1 MEREQLQDAIGQVD
15 DSLTAET
22 DRILRKGVRKLPVWT
37 RLVAAA
43 AAICLVAGGVL
54 FWGKTKPGPGQEAVV
69 LAQPIYPE
77 RAARPIEEDY
87 VKQDGS
93 FDNDGYD
100 EAYDPWAEEA
110 FKRRQLQ
117 PEPDQ
122 ALLNFTD
129 KLSRQILAEDD
140 GENHLYSPLNIY
152 LCLAMLAETTGG
164 ETREEILSALEVD
177 TIEDLR
183 TKAANM
189 WEAQYIDDGVS
200 ISKLASSIWLD
211 DSLQIRPETMKLLAD
226 IYMASAF
233 QGDLPS
239 EQMSEKL
246 RSWLNEQTGGLLEE
260 SIKGVGFDQETV
272 MALSTTIL
280 FKDDWQNEFYEG
292 STKPGVF
299 HSPDGDREVDFMSEK
314 NLNQYY
320 WGDSFS
326 AIGRSLSS
334 SGRMMFILPDEGV
347 EVTSLLSDPQV
358 KSLLGSSISRPYP
371 QQKDLMVNLKVPKFD
386 IASGNISLA
395 EALEQLGIRRAF
407 TTGMADF
414 SPMTAEDEGLFVS
427 DVLHSARV
435 MIDEKGVTGAAF
447 TLMLCGA
454 SMPTGEEI
462 DLVFDR
468 PFLFVVQGTGNMPL
482 FVGIVNRP

>member
-129 KLSRQILAEDD
+129 KLSRQILAAAD
-140 GENHLYSPLNIY
+140 GENRLYSPLNIY

-200 ISKLASSIWLD
+200 ISKLASSVWLD

-239 EQMSEKL
+239 ERMSEKL
-246 RSWLNEQTGGLLEE
+246 RSWLNEQTGGLLKE
-260 SIKGVGFDQETV
+260 SVKDVGFDQETV

-280 FKDDWQNEFYEG
+280 SRMTGRTSSMKGQQNREF
-292 STKPGVF
+292 
-299 HSPDGDREVDFMSEK
+299 
-314 NLNQYY
+314 
-320 WGDSFS
+320 
-326 AIGRSLSS
+326 
-334 SGRMMFILPDEGV
+334 FILL
-347 EVTSLLSDPQV
+347 TAIWKL
-358 KSLLGSSISRPYP
+358 IS
-371 QQKDLMVNLKVPKFD
+371 
-386 IASGNISLA
+386 
-395 EALEQLGIRRAF
+395 
-407 TTGMADF
+407 
-414 SPMTAEDEGLFVS
+414 
-427 DVLHSARV
+427 
-435 MIDEKGVTGAAF
+435 
-447 TLMLCGA
+447 
-454 SMPTGEEI
+454 
-462 DLVFDR
+462 
-468 PFLFVVQGTGNMPL
+468 
-482 FVGIVNRP
+482 

>member
-1 MEREQLQDAIGQVD
+1 MEREQLQDAIGKVD

-54 FWGKTKPGPGQEAVV
+54 FWGQTKPGSGQDTVV

-77 RAARPIEEDY
+77 RAARPIEADY
-87 VKQDGS
+87 EKPDGS

-100 EAYDPWAEEA
+100 EAYSSWEEEA

-117 PEPDQ
+117 PELDQ
-122 ALLNFTD
+122 ALLSFTD
-129 KLSRQILAEDD
+129 KLSRQVLAGND
-140 GENHLYSPLNIY
+140 GGNRLYSPLNIY

-164 ETREEILSALEVD
+164 ETREEILSVLEVD
-177 TIEDLR
+177 TIEELR
-183 TKAANM
+183 VKAANM

-200 ISKLASSIWLD
+200 TSKLASSVWLD
-211 DSLQIRPETMKLLAD
+211 NSLQIRPETMKLLED

-233 QGDLPS
+233 QGDLS
-239 EQMSEKL
+239 GEQMSEKL

-260 SIKGVGFDQETV
+260 SIKGVGFDPDTLL
-272 MALSTTIL
+272 ALSTTIL
-280 FKDDWQNEFYEG
+280 FKDDWQYEFYEG
-292 STKPGVF
+292 STKPRVF
-299 HSPDGDREVDFMSEK
+299 HSPDGDREVDFMSEER
-314 NLNQYY
+314 LNQYY

-326 AIGRSLSS
+326 AVSKDLYS

-347 EVTSLLSDPQV
+347 EVASLLSDPQV
-358 KSLLGSSISRPYP
+358 KSLLESSISRPYP
-371 QQKDLMVNLKVPKFD
+371 QQKEMMVKLRVPKFD
-386 IASGNISLA
+386 IASGNISFS
-395 EALEQLGIRRAF
+395 EALEQLGIRLAF
-407 TTGMADF
+407 TGMADF
-414 SPMTAEDEGLFVS
+414 SPTTAEDRDLFVS
-427 DVLHSARV
+427 DVLHDARV

-447 TLMLCGA
+447 TLIMCGTG
-454 SMPTGEEI
+454 MPTGEEI